1 MDLRVS
7 RQTTGWPVCQR
18 LLARGTTMNHK
29 EKREGVLKYRRADRH
44 QNIVELARKSERTQ
58 LFSFDGKV
66 RKICTQEIF
75 FANFITYN
83 ATVLKNEKFGL
94 TQKKFRQINLL

>member
-7 RQTTGWPVCQR
+7 RQTAGWPVCQR

-29 EKREGVLKYRRADRH
+29 EKREGVLKYRRAEHH

-58 LFSFDGKV
+58 LLYFDGKN
-66 RKICTQEIF
+66 RKSELL
-75 FANFITYN
+75 FII
-83 ATVLKNEKFGL
+83 EL
-94 TQKKFRQINLL
+94 TSKAILT

>member
-1 MDLRVS
+1 
-7 RQTTGWPVCQR
+7 
-18 LLARGTTMNHK
+18 MNHK

-83 ATVLKNEKFGL
+83 ATVLKNENFGL
-94 TQKKFRQINLL
+94 TQKKFRQTNLL